1 MDERFDAAFERWA
14 RRNEEL
20 GRIVV
25 VDRGALQALTVNAAR
40 TPLGRFAVGLWIE
53 LLLAIV
59 PVVWLGNFA
68 AGALKAPVVFSSA
81 VVLDVFAI
89 LLLVNVGMQ
98 LVTLNSIDYAGPV
111 VRVQAALER
120 LRLLRLRAAR
130 GIFAFAVFAWLPLC
144 VVGFA
149 ALFGDGAVR
158 MLDVTWMAVNLLVG
172 IAFIPLAIWLCRLA
186 ETHAGSSH
194 AMRVVVATISGS
206 SLNAAFAALE
216 RVQTFRDPI

>member
-25 VDRGALQALTVNAAR
+25 VDRAALQALTVHAAR
-40 TPLGRFAVGLWIE
+40 GPLRRFAVGLWIE
-53 LLLAIV
+53 LLLAVV

-68 AGALKAPVVFSSA
+68 AGVLKAPIVFSSA

-98 LVTLNSIDYAGPV
+98 LATLNAIDYAGPV

-144 VVGFA
+144 VVGLA
-149 ALFGDGAVR
+149 ALFGDAAVR
-158 MLDVTWMAVNLLVG
+158 MLDVTWMAANLLVG

-186 ETHAGSSH
+186 ETHVGSSR
-194 AMRVVVATISGS
+194 AVRAVVATISGS

-216 RVQTFRDPI
+216 RVETFRDAA

>member
-25 VDRGALQALTVNAAR
+25 VDRAALHAVTANAAR
-40 TPLGRFAVGLWIE
+40 GPLRRFALGLWME

-59 PVVWLGNFA
+59 PVLWLGNFA
-68 AGALKAPVVFSSA
+68 AGVREAPIVFSSA

-89 LLLVNVGMQ
+89 LLLVNVAMQ

-120 LRLLRLRAAR
+120 LRLLRLRGAR

-149 ALFGDGAVR
+149 AVFGVGAVR
-158 MLDVTWMAVNLLVG
+158 MLDATWMVVNLLVG

-186 ETHAGSSH
+186 EAHAGSSR
-194 AMRVVVATISGS
+194 AVRVVVGTISGS

-216 RVQTFRDPI
+216 RVETFRDAA

>member
-25 VDRGALQALTVNAAR
+25 VDRGAVQALTVNPAR

-68 AGALKAPVVFSSA
+68 AGALRAPIVFSSA

-98 LVTLNSIDYAGPV
+98 LVTLHSIDYAGPV
-111 VRVQAALER
+111 VMVQAALER

-144 VVGFA
+144 VVAFA
-149 ALFGDGAVR
+149 ALFGNGAVP
-158 MLDVTWMAVNLLVG
+158 MLDVKWMAVNLLVG
-172 IAFIPLAIWLCRLA
+172 VAFIPLAIWLCRLA
-186 ETHAGSSH
+186 ETHAGSSR
-194 AMRVVVATISGS
+194 AVRVVVATISGS

-216 RVQTFRDPI
+216 RVQTFRDAA